1 MKDERVE
8 TVADAVRE
16 GEYCWVVV
24 TDIKEGN
31 KVSLSMRL
39 VDQETGELK
48 EPLNDVD
55 AATPSARRTC
65 ELPQLYSVHK
75 GTVARIQNFGAF
87 VRIDN
92 YGDGLVHVSQLCAY
106 RVEDPND
113 VVDVGQKVYVKVVEH
128 RENDKISLSMKVVDQ
143 ATGEDL
149 DPANRDYQARGEGG
163 GGRRGNAPIRAGDEV
178 DPVEAMRKGTADPRN
193 QRFASGG
200 DYELV
205 EDEPAPP
212 PVAAEPIGRGR
223 GATMPAWMQ
232 TLKADVGKDLRRKE
246 KKRERKEAK
255 KRRKKEK
262 KAKKKAKKKARGRV
276 FTKTPSTRHSR
287 VRDRAGEE
295 GEEVQ
300 EAPSR
305 LVRQEVVQEEGAL
318 RRRRLVL

>member
-1 MKDERVE
+1 MPARKS
-8 TVADAVRE
+8 
-16 GEYCWVVV
+16 
-24 TDIKEGN
+24 IS
-31 KVSLSMRL
+31 VS
-39 VDQETGELK
+39 G
-48 EPLNDVD
+48 
-55 AATPSARRTC
+55 AIAWRTT
-65 ELPQLYSVHK
+65 LQIL
-75 GTVARIQNFGAF
+75 I
-87 VRIDN
+87 
-92 YGDGLVHVSQLCAY
+92 CAQ
-106 RVEDPND
+106 VEDPND

-128 RENDKISLSMKVVDQ
+128 REMDKISLSMKVVDQ

-246 KKRERKEAK
+246 KKRV
-255 KRRKKEK
+255 
-262 KAKKKAKKKARGRV
+262 ARFRTPFRV
-276 FTKTPSTRHSR
+276 
-287 VRDRAGEE
+287 
-295 GEEVQ
+295 
-300 EAPSR
+300 
-305 LVRQEVVQEEGAL
+305 
-318 RRRRLVL
+318 

>member
-1 MKDERVE
+1 MMWWTWARRYEID
-8 TVADAVRE
+8 
-16 GEYCWVVV
+16 
-24 TDIKEGN
+24 
-31 KVSLSMRL
+31 LS
-39 VDQETGELK
+39 
-48 EPLNDVD
+48 
-55 AATPSARRTC
+55 TPSTRRVC
-65 ELPQLYSVHK
+65 
-75 GTVARIQNFGAF
+75 
-87 VRIDN
+87 VRA
-92 YGDGLVHVSQLCAY
+92 Q
-106 RVEDPND
+106 
-113 VVDVGQKVYVKVVEH
+113 VYVKVVEH
-128 RENDKISLSMKVVDQ
+128 REMDKISLSMKVVDQ

-262 KAKKKAKKKARGRV
+262 KAAKKAKKREKKSKKARRPRP
-276 FTKTPSTRHSR
+276 TPSTRPR
-287 VRDRAGEE
+287 RLPVAVRAGEK
-295 GEEVQ
+295 VK
-300 EAPSR
+300 EAQAR
-305 LVRQEVVQEEGAL
+305 LVCRRSKEVEEGAL

>member
-1 MKDERVE
+1 M
-8 TVADAVRE
+8 
-16 GEYCWVVV
+16 
-24 TDIKEGN
+24 
-31 KVSLSMRL
+31 
-39 VDQETGELK
+39 
-48 EPLNDVD
+48 
-55 AATPSARRTC
+55 SA
-65 ELPQLYSVHK
+65 Q
-75 GTVARIQNFGAF
+75 
-87 VRIDN
+87 
-92 YGDGLVHVSQLCAY
+92 
-106 RVEDPND
+106 
-113 VVDVGQKVYVKVVEH
+113 VYVKVVEH
-128 RENDKISLSMKVVDQ
+128 REMDKISLSMKVVDQ

-205 EDEPAPP
+205 DDDEPAPP

-262 KAKKKAKKKARGRV
+262 KAAKKAKKREKKSKKARRPRP
-276 FTKTPSTRHSR
+276 TPSTRPR
-287 VRDRAGEE
+287 RLPVAIRA

>member
-1 MKDERVE
+1 MS
-8 TVADAVRE
+8 
-16 GEYCWVVV
+16 G
-24 TDIKEGN
+24 
-31 KVSLSMRL
+31 
-39 VDQETGELK
+39 
-48 EPLNDVD
+48 
-55 AATPSARRTC
+55 

-75 GTVARIQNFGAF
+75 GTVARIQPFGAF

-128 RENDKISLSMKVVDQ
+128 REANKVSLSMKVVDQ

-212 PVAAEPIGRGR
+212 PPAAEPIGRGR

-262 KAKKKAKKKARGRV
+262 KAAKKAKKREKKSKKEKKSSKKRKRDSSDARKEKKSKKERYA
-276 FTKTPSTRHSR
+276 
-287 VRDRAGEE
+287 DAD
-295 GEEVQ
+295 
-300 EAPSR
+300 
-305 LVRQEVVQEEGAL
+305 
-318 RRRRLVL
+318 

>member
-1 MKDERVE
+1 
-8 TVADAVRE
+8 
-16 GEYCWVVV
+16 
-24 TDIKEGN
+24 
-31 KVSLSMRL
+31 
-39 VDQETGELK
+39 
-48 EPLNDVD
+48 
-55 AATPSARRTC
+55 
-65 ELPQLYSVHK
+65 
-75 GTVARIQNFGAF
+75 
-87 VRIDN
+87 
-92 YGDGLVHVSQLCAY
+92 
-106 RVEDPND
+106 
-113 VVDVGQKVYVKVVEH
+113 
-128 RENDKISLSMKVVDQ
+128 
-143 ATGEDL
+143 
-149 DPANRDYQARGEGG
+149 
-163 GGRRGNAPIRAGDEV
+163 
-178 DPVEAMRKGTADPRN
+178 MRKGTAGPRN

-205 EDEPAPP
+205 EDDEPPPAP

-262 KAKKKAKKKARGRV
+262 KAAKKAKKREKKSKKARRPRP
-276 FTKTPSTRHSR
+276 TPSTRPR
-287 VRDRAGEE
+287 RLPVAIRA

>member
-1 MKDERVE
+1 MRKS
-8 TVADAVRE
+8 TS
-16 GEYCWVVV
+16 
-24 TDIKEGN
+24 
-31 KVSLSMRL
+31 VS
-39 VDQETGELK
+39 G
-48 EPLNDVD
+48 
-55 AATPSARRTC
+55 ATSSRCRGD
-65 ELPQLYSVHK
+65 SV
-75 GTVARIQNFGAF
+75 IE
-87 VRIDN
+87 I
-92 YGDGLVHVSQLCAY
+92 LICAQ
-106 RVEDPND
+106 VEDPND

-128 RENDKISLSMKVVDQ
+128 REMDKISLSMKVVDQ

-262 KAKKKAKKKARGRV
+262 QAAKKAKKRGKKSSKKEKKSSKKRKRDSSDARKEKKSKKERYA
-276 FTKTPSTRHSR
+276 
-287 VRDRAGEE
+287 DAD
-295 GEEVQ
+295 
-300 EAPSR
+300 
-305 LVRQEVVQEEGAL
+305 
-318 RRRRLVL
+318 

>member
-1 MKDERVE
+1 M
-8 TVADAVRE
+8 
-16 GEYCWVVV
+16 
-24 TDIKEGN
+24 I
-31 KVSLSMRL
+31 
-39 VDQETGELK
+39 
-48 EPLNDVD
+48 
-55 AATPSARRTC
+55 
-65 ELPQLYSVHK
+65 
-75 GTVARIQNFGAF
+75 
-87 VRIDN
+87 
-92 YGDGLVHVSQLCAY
+92 CAQ
-106 RVEDPND
+106 VEDPND

-128 RENDKISLSMKVVDQ
+128 REMDKISLSMKVVDQ

-212 PVAAEPIGRGR
+212 PPVAAEPIGRGR

-262 KAKKKAKKKARGRV
+262 KAAKKAKKREKKSSKKEKKSSKKRKRDSSADARKEKKSKKERYA
-276 FTKTPSTRHSR
+276 
-287 VRDRAGEE
+287 DAD
-295 GEEVQ
+295 
-300 EAPSR
+300 
-305 LVRQEVVQEEGAL
+305 
-318 RRRRLVL
+318 

>member
-1 MKDERVE
+1 M
-8 TVADAVRE
+8 
-16 GEYCWVVV
+16 
-24 TDIKEGN
+24 I
-31 KVSLSMRL
+31 
-39 VDQETGELK
+39 
-48 EPLNDVD
+48 
-55 AATPSARRTC
+55 
-65 ELPQLYSVHK
+65 
-75 GTVARIQNFGAF
+75 
-87 VRIDN
+87 
-92 YGDGLVHVSQLCAY
+92 CAQ
-106 RVEDPND
+106 VEDPND

-128 RENDKISLSMKVVDQ
+128 REMDKISLSMKVVDQ

-262 KAKKKAKKKARGRV
+262 KAAKKAKKREKKSKKARRPRP
-276 FTKTPSTRHSR
+276 TPSTRPR
-287 VRDRAGEE
+287 RLPVAVRAGEK
-295 GEEVQ
+295 VQ
-300 EAPSR
+300 EAQAR
-305 LVRQEVVQEEGAL
+305 LVRRSKGQEVEEGAL

>member
-1 MKDERVE
+1 MRKSTSESGAVE
-8 TVADAVRE
+8 
-16 GEYCWVVV
+16 
-24 TDIKEGN
+24 I
-31 KVSLSMRL
+31 L
-39 VDQETGELK
+39 
-48 EPLNDVD
+48 
-55 AATPSARRTC
+55 
-65 ELPQLYSVHK
+65 
-75 GTVARIQNFGAF
+75 I
-87 VRIDN
+87 
-92 YGDGLVHVSQLCAY
+92 CAQ
-106 RVEDPND
+106 VEDPND

-232 TLKADVGKDLRRKE
+232 TLKEDVGKDLRRKE
-246 KKRERKEAK
+246 RKRARKEAK
-255 KRRKKEK
+255 REKKRSKKAAK
-262 KAKKKAKKKARGRV
+262 KAKKDRKKSKKRHRDSSADKKSSKKKARYA
-276 FTKTPSTRHSR
+276 
-287 VRDRAGEE
+287 DAD
-295 GEEVQ
+295 
-300 EAPSR
+300 
-305 LVRQEVVQEEGAL
+305 
-318 RRRRLVL
+318 

>member
-1 MKDERVE
+1 
-8 TVADAVRE
+8 
-16 GEYCWVVV
+16 
-24 TDIKEGN
+24 
-31 KVSLSMRL
+31 MRL
-39 VDQETGELK
+39 VDQDTGELK

-55 AATPSARRTC
+55 AAAPSARRSG

-75 GTVARIQNFGAF
+75 GTVARVQPFGAF

-113 VVDVGQKVYVKVVEH
+113 VVDVGQKVRRPLHAVDARRPGVRAQVYVKVVEH
-128 RENDKISLSMKVVDQ
+128 REANKVSLSMKVVDQ

-262 KAKKKAKKKARGRV
+262 KAAKKAKKREKKSSKKEKKSSKKRKRDSSADARKEKKSKKERYA
-276 FTKTPSTRHSR
+276 
-287 VRDRAGEE
+287 DAD
-295 GEEVQ
+295 
-300 EAPSR
+300 
-305 LVRQEVVQEEGAL
+305 
-318 RRRRLVL
+318 

>member
-1 MKDERVE
+1 MMWW
-8 TVADAVRE
+8 TWVRRYE
-16 GEYCWVVV
+16 I
-24 TDIKEGN
+24 D
-31 KVSLSMRL
+31 LS
-39 VDQETGELK
+39 
-48 EPLNDVD
+48 
-55 AATPSARRTC
+55 TPSTRRVC
-65 ELPQLYSVHK
+65 
-75 GTVARIQNFGAF
+75 
-87 VRIDN
+87 VRA
-92 YGDGLVHVSQLCAY
+92 Q
-106 RVEDPND
+106 
-113 VVDVGQKVYVKVVEH
+113 VYVKVVEH
-128 RENDKISLSMKVVDQ
+128 REMDKISLSMKVVDQ

-205 EDEPAPP
+205 DDDEPAPP
-212 PVAAEPIGRGR
+212 PVAAEPVGRGR

-262 KAKKKAKKKARGRV
+262 KAAKKAKKREKKSKKARRPRP
-276 FTKTPSTRHSR
+276 TPSTRPR
-287 VRDRAGEE
+287 RIPVAVRAGKKIK
-295 GEEVQ
+295 
-300 EAPSR
+300 EAQAR
-305 LVRQEVVQEEGAL
+305 LVCRRSKEVEEGAL

>member
-1 MKDERVE
+1 M
-8 TVADAVRE
+8 
-16 GEYCWVVV
+16 
-24 TDIKEGN
+24 I
-31 KVSLSMRL
+31 
-39 VDQETGELK
+39 
-48 EPLNDVD
+48 
-55 AATPSARRTC
+55 
-65 ELPQLYSVHK
+65 
-75 GTVARIQNFGAF
+75 
-87 VRIDN
+87 
-92 YGDGLVHVSQLCAY
+92 CAQ
-106 RVEDPND
+106 VEDPND

-128 RENDKISLSMKVVDQ
+128 REANKVSLSMKVVDQ

-246 KKRERKEAK
+246 KKRVARVRNPSRVCSMAWRVRHRAGGRGKK
-255 KRRKKEK
+255 PRNVVRKRRPRRKLKSGK
-262 KAKKKAKKKARGRV
+262 R
-276 FTKTPSTRHSR
+276 S
-287 VRDRAGEE
+287 
-295 GEEVQ
+295 
-300 EAPSR
+300 
-305 LVRQEVVQEEGAL
+305 
-318 RRRRLVL
+318 RRRRGGRVLRHRRAPVAYLSPSAQEKKSKKRKRDSSDARKDKKSKKERYADAD

>member
-1 MKDERVE
+1 MSRVRHR
-8 TVADAVRE
+8 A
-16 GEYCWVVV
+16 Y
-24 TDIKEGN
+24 I
-31 KVSLSMRL
+31 
-39 VDQETGELK
+39 
-48 EPLNDVD
+48 
-55 AATPSARRTC
+55 AAIAWI
-65 ELPQLYSVHK
+65 E
-75 GTVARIQNFGAF
+75 IW
-87 VRIDN
+87 I
-92 YGDGLVHVSQLCAY
+92 CAQ
-106 RVEDPND
+106 VEDPND

-205 EDEPAPP
+205 DDEPAPP
-212 PVAAEPIGRGR
+212 PAEPIGRGR

-262 KAKKKAKKKARGRV
+262 KAAKKAKKREKKSKKARRPRP
-276 FTKTPSTRHSR
+276 TPSTRPRRLPVAVH
-287 VRDRAGEE
+287 AGEK
-295 GEEVQ
+295 VK
-300 EAPSR
+300 EAQAR
-305 LVRQEVVQEEGAL
+305 LVRRSEGQEVEEGAL